1 MATPTGVAFFMLYQ
15 YICSIFADDRDSL
28 GIFNYMKKEIKALN
42 KFDLFIEMNDF
53 KTVYPTVTYGDVY
66 HRLEYDGNEYWV
78 VTATV

>member
-1 MATPTGVAFFMLYQ
+1 
-15 YICSIFADDRDSL
+15 
-28 GIFNYMKKEIKALN
+28 MKKEIKALN